1 MSATAGPK
9 EADNGGWSKSARQ
22 RSIEC
27 RSWPDLPHGAQGTV
41 ICTYRLLR
49 GTQAASGRLDV
60 RFSPRVRVVAW
71 GVPESAFEPIDP

>member
-1 MSATAGPK
+1 MEVGQRVRVSAAS
-9 EADNGGWSKSARQ
+9 NVARGL
-22 RSIEC
+22 
-27 RSWPDLPHGAQGTV
+27 DLPHGAQGTV
-41 ICTYRLLR
+41 ICTYRLLT